1 METLTERSTLEPSSS
16 RGRRGTAPGPS
27 GATLSPPPLPAMS
40 LIANITLTELAGL
53 LHGGPLRCVVT
64 SHVRPDGD
72 AIGSALALALAL
84 KKRGHRVTVLNEDGL
99 PENLRFLPGGELV
112 QRPSGPVEAD
122 VVFALDNATQPR
134 LGEGVNAAIVH
145 APRLINVDHH
155 ISNTRY
161 GHQHYIDAGSPATGQ
176 IVAEW
181 LEAAGVELDA
191 AIAENLYTAISTDTG
206 SFQYSN
212 TTPATYRWAARLVEA
227 GLDVGEL
234 NRKIYQSSPR
244 RRVKLLGELLQVL
257 DLSPDGRVA
266 SWYLTAA
273 MTARAGALPED
284 TENMIDHIRG
294 IDGVVVAAFFEELE
308 DGKIRLS
315 LRSKDARFDASA
327 LCGQFGG
334 GGHKMAA
341 GARLRGPLSE
351 ARERILSSIHEALI
365 AAIPA

>member
-1 METLTERSTLEPSSS
+1 
-16 RGRRGTAPGPS
+16 
-27 GATLSPPPLPAMS
+27 MS
-40 LIANITLTELAGL
+40 LIASLTLADLAAL
-53 LHGGPLRCVVT
+53 VTGGPRRCVVT

-84 KKRGHRVTVLNEDGL
+84 QKLGHPVIVLNEDGL
-99 PENLRFLPGGELV
+99 PENLRFLPGGTLV
-112 QRPSGPVEAD
+112 ERPSGPVAAD

-134 LGEGVNAAIVH
+134 LGEGVNAAIAGV
-145 APRLINVDHH
+145 PLLINVDHH

-161 GHQHYIDAGSPATGQ
+161 GHHHYIDSSAPATGQ

-181 LEAAGVELDA
+181 LEAAGVALDA

-212 TTPATYRWAARLVEA
+212 TTPATYRWAARLIEA
-227 GLDVGEL
+227 GLDVGDL
-234 NRKIYQSSPR
+234 NRKIYQSSPL

-266 SWYLTAA
+266 SWFLTAEMA
-273 MTARAGALPED
+273 ARAGALPED

-294 IDGVVVAAFFEELE
+294 IDGVVVAAFFEELP
-308 DGKIRLS
+308 DGKVRLS

-341 GARLRGPLSE
+341 GARLRGPVAE
-351 ARERILSSIHEALI
+351 ARERVLSSIHEALI
-365 AAIPA
+365 AAIPT